1 MSCCLERWTNKRDL
15 GPSGAGLW
23 LLMMNHSVRCVCQK
37 VCFHIHGQSFVSEMN
52 VLLRMKI
59 VQHNALHYCSIST
72 ITWYWTGLCRCV
84 LNLLTFSL
92 PLEKTRPAVSTE
104 SGTMATFS
112 AWSTFVFSQTKWGFH
127 WDNIKA
133 LPVCEIKS
141 FTQDL
146 KENRGRRDFGR
157 ANFSSHLPI
166 AAGSWYRMSCYVCAA
181 PAGFCCFGELLPW
194 FWPKFSCFL
203 SLATGF
209 FLFIFFCICSHFSQP
224 GVVCLV
230 LGILLQRSAQ
240 CFYSAY
246 DK

>member
-1 MSCCLERWTNKRDL
+1 M
-15 GPSGAGLW
+15 
-23 LLMMNHSVRCVCQK
+23 LLC
-37 VCFHIHGQSFVSEMN
+37 
-52 VLLRMKI
+52 
-59 VQHNALHYCSIST
+59 
-72 ITWYWTGLCRCV
+72 
-84 LNLLTFSL
+84 TFSL